1 MDAALRGLGAAIHEE
16 VHKEVG
22 ALRKEFEQEKQV
34 RQSVEEQVFR
44 LQQAVYSNTEI
55 DRMLETV
62 QKRCEER
69 ADIAREACDR
79 VRDSC
84 DRALLATKREVE
96 HRIEAALSSLQTG
109 AAASGQPSEV
119 LDPQPQVTSDE
130 ATQLSHDLDR
140 KLGTVLVDVDQ
151 RLERVQGEID
161 SAFERALQSAVCH
174 ADEGLGQ
181 VTKQIGEVESRLGST
196 LDEVQKVVHS
206 SAGIEE
212 RLMQTIEAAQVGL
225 EQKIGMVQLDLD
237 QVKSETG
244 R

>member
-34 RQSVEEQVFR
+34 RQSVEQQVFR
-44 LQQAVYSNTEI
+44 LQQAIYTNTEV

-69 ADIAREACDR
+69 ADIAREACER
-79 VRDSC
+79 VSESC
-84 DRALLATKREVE
+84 GRALLASKREVE
-96 HRIEAALSSLQTG
+96 HRIEAALSSLPTG
-109 AAASGQPSEV
+109 TAALGQPGGV
-119 LDPQPQVTSDE
+119 LDPQQQVSSDE
-130 ATQLSHDLDR
+130 AMQLTHELDR

-151 RLERVQGEID
+151 RLKHVQEDID

-174 ADEGLGQ
+174 ADEGIGKLA
-181 VTKQIGEVESRLGST
+181 KQIAEVESRLGST
-196 LDEVQKVVHS
+196 LDEIQNVVHGT
-206 SAGIEE
+206 AGIEE
-212 RLMQTIEAAQVGL
+212 RLLQSIEAAQVGL

-237 QVKSETG
+237 QVKSES
-244 R
+244 